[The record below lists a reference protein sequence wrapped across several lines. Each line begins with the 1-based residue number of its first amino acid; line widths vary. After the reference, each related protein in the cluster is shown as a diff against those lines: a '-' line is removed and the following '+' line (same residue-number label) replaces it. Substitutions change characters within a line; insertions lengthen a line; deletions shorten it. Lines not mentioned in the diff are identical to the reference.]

1 MRFTASKKNWLRKSR
16 LYLVLDAAVNDRD
29 RLLRIGLQA
38 AKAGVDLLQLRDKHG
53 AAKDIA
59 VLASKLMS
67 RMNPRVPL
75 IINDRIDVALAC
87 GADGVHL
94 GQDDLSVT
102 LARTMLGRSAIIG
115 RSCQTLAQARR
126 AVEEGADY
134 IGFGSVFK
142 TQTKPERQPMNL
154 KLLQRA
160 IREIRTPVFAI
171 GGIDT
176 NNIGELRAI
185 GVEKIAVTRAISRA
199 KNIGEVVKI
208 LKQ

>member
-29 RLLRIGLQA
+29 QLLRIGLQA